1 MLSQGF
7 VLSRAENSENC
18 YKGNDDQAG
27 RAGPN
32 PPAVTRAVHPLVVTL
47 ICKEKKGEISL
58 GSYRSCQYYESE
70 VLYNAKVT

>member
-47 ICKEKKGEISL
+47 ICKEKKGKSALAPTDRVNIMNPKYFTTL
-58 GSYRSCQYYESE
+58 
-70 VLYNAKVT
+70 K